1 MEAVQLGIL
10 VAGILASLLG
20 TLGILTIW
28 SHSKKE

>member
-10 VAGILASLLG
+10 VMGLLAAVLG
-20 TLGILTIW
+20 ALGILTIW